1 MREVIGFAQ
10 PLPRLVL
17 LAREKRPPIAIFAI
31 SQPAERA
38 FSGIDSD
45 ALRDAADLSLCRDRQ
60 LMLLTESIALR
71 GGAPQKRDTR
81 VGQFQVFAILEQ
93 PVTGKAASHE
103 SAIDGLAS
111 LQRLP
116 LDRQHV
122 ATALRVQ
129 CAVAQEPSQQ
139 LDNL

>member
-1 MREVIGFAQ
+1 MREVIGCAQ

-31 SQPAERA
+31 SQPAQGA
-38 FSGIDSD
+38 FPCIESD
-45 ALRDAADLSLCRDRQ
+45 DLRDAADLSLCRDRQ

-81 VGQFQVFAILEQ
+81 TGQFQVFAILEQ

-116 LDRQHV
+116 LGRQNV
-122 ATALRVQ
+122 ATALRAQ

-139 LDNL
+139 LDNV